1 MILSLD
7 LRNVRVHDLLV
18 SISDE
23 LLVGNLA
30 YCPFDVLQDQ
40 TFGHLEVAMIDIGS
54 RLAADPRPCAKGID
68 GVV

>member
-1 MILSLD
+1 
-7 LRNVRVHDLLV
+7 LLV